1 MKVRPWRTSSSR
13 VASLRGTRTSSS
25 SQARHMPDAPL
36 WRILRHVL
44 TRRIRNYVQPNIRGQ
59 SRRHVGSRHVIG
71 VNRDLPVFNPSPSPR
86 ARQDGRHGAAMV
98 RSEGLLACVVLLL
111 SVPTVAT
118 LQLPRAAGPGLRP
131 GPHASRA
138 QRQQLSRGDVL
149 RGALAV
155 AATWASPPADS
166 VRPARTGRV
175 PFAHRT
181 GLLRALSAE
190 AQGFVTVPALGV
202 PYRTHTQPTLSGAPR
217 VPPLAGRAGTDAY
230 HNPDP
235 NQNAGLA
242 TGWQC
247 G

>member
-1 MKVRPWRTSSSR
+1 
-13 VASLRGTRTSSS
+13 
-25 SQARHMPDAPL
+25 
-36 WRILRHVL
+36 
-44 TRRIRNYVQPNIRGQ
+44 
-59 SRRHVGSRHVIG
+59 
-71 VNRDLPVFNPSPSPR
+71 
-86 ARQDGRHGAAMV
+86 MV

-118 LQLPRAAGPGLRP
+118 LPLPRAAGPGLRP

-155 AATWASPPADS
+155 AATWASPHADS
-166 VRPARTGRV
+166 VRPVRTGCA
-175 PFAHRT
+175 PYAHRN

>member
-13 VASLRGTRTSSS
+13 VASLRGTRTCSSS
-25 SQARHMPDAPL
+25 SPRKARHMPARRCVATRRCGDLAPL
-36 WRILRHVL
+36 D
-44 TRRIRNYVQPNIRGQ
+44 
-59 SRRHVGSRHVIG
+59 HVGSWLVLTLHTNCKTLR
-71 VNRDLPVFNPSPSPR
+71 LPVFHPSLRSR
-86 ARQDGRHGAAMV
+86 AAKTDDTGAMV
-98 RSEGLLACVVLLL
+98 GSEGLLACVGLLL

-118 LQLPRAAGPGLRP
+118 LQLPHAAGPGLRP

-138 QRQQLSRGDVL
+138 QRQQLSRGDLL

-155 AATWASPPADS
+155 AATWASPHADS
-166 VRPARTGRV
+166 VRPVRTGCA
-175 PFAHRT
+175 PYAHRN

-217 VPPLAGRAGTDAY
+217 VPPLAGRAGTGPY
-230 HNPDP
+230 PNPGR

-242 TGWQC
+242 TGWQR

>member
-1 MKVRPWRTSSSR
+1 
-13 VASLRGTRTSSS
+13 
-25 SQARHMPDAPL
+25 
-36 WRILRHVL
+36 
-44 TRRIRNYVQPNIRGQ
+44 
-59 SRRHVGSRHVIG
+59 
-71 VNRDLPVFNPSPSPR
+71 
-86 ARQDGRHGAAMV
+86 MV

-155 AATWASPPADS
+155 AATWASPHADS
-166 VRPARTGRV
+166 VRPVRTGCA
-175 PFAHRT
+175 PYAHRN

-217 VPPLAGRAGTDAY
+217 VPPLAGRAGTDHTLTLALTKTQASPLAGSADDAAPAAEALKADGI
-230 HNPDP
+230 PDKIIGEVP
-235 NQNAGLA
+235 ASGLIFKLPL
-242 TGWQC
+242 TLTLTLTLSP
-247 G
+247 